1 MIRIVRKADFPFLP
15 DLLTL
20 ALRWLTLV
28 ALVAAHALA
37 GSPAAAFLLVL
48 AAASGWNLFL
58 SILGVANSRLPA
70 HRLLNIAVDLLLSAA
85 FFYTSGG
92 LSGTLAWA
100 GVLVILS
107 GAMYYELRGAL
118 TSAVLVTLLEG
129 GLAVWMIG
137 AAELSAYLLP
147 AGILVGL
154 NLAAGAALG
163 LLSRRVM
170 RLLRQRYRSLL
181 ALREETERTAQL
193 KERKRLQVFY
203 SMVETL
209 SATLN
214 YAVVLDS
221 ALNLSISALGEEN
234 ESTRL
239 VCAVL
244 LFENDQLVTAEAR
257 GLSPADRRVVFA
269 GEQGA
274 LADALKSGQA
284 QLITNP
290 SGDPELGRL
299 LALQPCRAAFCLPL
313 RRGLDAYGV
322 MLFAYPDPAFFTP
335 ERRDLLEM
343 IGHQVVVS
351 IQNARLFQEL
361 EQEKDR
367 ILTAQEETRK
377 KLARDLHDGPTQLV
391 AGIAMRL
398 QVASRLLQ
406 QRPAEVP
413 EELKRIEELA
423 RRATQEI
430 RHMLFTLRPLAL
442 ESEGLVCAL
451 EQMSDKMRET
461 FQQNVALE
469 LDPQAVQALDLNRQS
484 VVFYLVE
491 EAVNNARKHAQASL
505 IRVRLRPIPEDV
517 AMLLLEIADNGKGFD
532 VASIN
537 SSYEK
542 RGSLGMVNL
551 RERAEMI
558 NAALR
563 IQSAPGKG
571 TRVQLVIPLDDAAVD
586 RLQRGLARSPNPN

>member
-1 MIRIVRKADFPFLP
+1 MRKADFPFLP

-28 ALVAAHALA
+28 ALTAVQALA
-37 GSPAAAFLLVL
+37 GAPAAGFLLAL
-48 AAASGWNLFL
+48 AAACAWNLFL
-58 SILGVANSRLPA
+58 SILAVANSRLPA
-70 HRLLNIAVDLLLSAA
+70 HRPLSIAVDLLLSAA
-85 FFYTSGG
+85 FFYASGG
-92 LSGTLAWA
+92 LGGALAWA
-100 GVLVILS
+100 GVLAILS
-107 GAMYYELRGAL
+107 AAMYYEWRGAL
-118 TSAVLVTLLEG
+118 VSAALVTLLEG

-137 AAELSAYLLP
+137 AGGLSAYLLP
-147 AGILVGL
+147 AGILISL
-154 NLAAGAALG
+154 NLAVGAVLG

-181 ALREETERTAQL
+181 ALREETERIAQM

-214 YAVVLDS
+214 YEIVLDS

-239 VCAVL
+239 VSAVL
-244 LFENDQLVTAEAR
+244 LFENSRLVIAEAR
-257 GLSPADRRVVFA
+257 GLSPADRRVLFT

-274 LADALKSGQA
+274 LAEALKSGQA
-284 QLITNP
+284 QMVTNP
-290 SGDPELGRL
+290 AGDPELGRL
-299 LALQPCRAAFCLPL
+299 LALQSCRAALCLPL
-313 RRGLDAYGV
+313 RRGLDAYGA
-322 MLFAYPDPAFFTP
+322 MLFAYPDPAFFTS

-351 IQNARLFQEL
+351 MQNARLFQEV

-398 QVASRLLQ
+398 QVASRLLRH
-406 QRPAEVP
+406 RPAEVP

-451 EQMSDKMRET
+451 EQMSDKMKET
-461 FQQNVALE
+461 FQQNVVLE

-505 IRVRLRPIPEDV
+505 IRVRLRPMPEEA

-532 VASIN
+532 VAGVN
-537 SSYEK
+537 HSYEK

-571 TRVQLVIPLDDAAVD
+571 TRVQAIIPLDDGAVD
-586 RLQRGLARSPNPN
+586 RLQRGLARSANPN

>member
-1 MIRIVRKADFPFLP
+1 MRKADFPFLP

-20 ALRWLTLV
+20 ALRWLALV
-28 ALVAAHALA
+28 ALVAAQALA
-37 GSPAAAFLLVL
+37 EAPAPGFLLAL

-58 SILGVANSRLPA
+58 SILAVANNRLPA
-70 HRLLNIAVDLLLSAA
+70 HRPLSIAVDLLFSGV

-92 LSGTLAWA
+92 LGGVLAWA
-100 GVLVILS
+100 GVLAILS
-107 GAMYYELRGAL
+107 GAMYYEWRGAL
-118 TSAVLVTLLEG
+118 VSTVLVTLLEG

-137 AAELSAYLLP
+137 AGGLSTYLLP
-147 AGILVGL
+147 AGVLIGL

-163 LLSRRVM
+163 MLSRRVM

-181 ALREETERTAQL
+181 ALREETERTAQI
-193 KERKRLQVFY
+193 KERKRLQIFY

-214 YAVVLDS
+214 YEVVLDS

-239 VCAVL
+239 VSAVL
-244 LFENDQLVTAEAR
+244 LFENDRLVTAEAR
-257 GLSPADRRVVFA
+257 GLSPADRRVIFH
-269 GEQGA
+269 GEKGV

-284 QLITNP
+284 QLIINP

-299 LALQPCRAAFCLPL
+299 LALQSCRAALCLPL
-313 RRGLDAYGV
+313 RRGLDAYGLL
-322 MLFAYPDPAFFTP
+322 LFAYPDPAFFTP

-351 IQNARLFQEL
+351 IQNARLFQEVR
-361 EQEKDR
+361 QEKDR
-367 ILTAQEETRK
+367 ILTAQEETRR

-398 QVASRLLQ
+398 QVAERLLKH
-406 QRPAEVP
+406 RPAEVS

-451 EQMSDKMRET
+451 EQMSDKMKDT

-469 LDPQAVQALDLNRQS
+469 LDPQAVQLLDLNRQS

-505 IRVRLRPIPEDV
+505 IRVRLRPIAEDT

-532 VASIN
+532 VAGVN
-537 SSYEK
+537 HSYEK

-551 RERAEMI
+551 RERVEMI

-571 TRVQLVIPLDDAAVD
+571 TRVQVIIPLDDGAVD
-586 RLQRGLARSPNPN
+586 RLQRGLARNPSPN